1 MLIVGCAAAVL
12 LVCGWC
18 YWRRRRRLAREQQYA
33 DGAAPPSQGAKRT
46 QRPSK
51 RGGKANKKREEASS
65 SDSDTEPH
73 SKVSPHAPPPLP
85 ARACW
90 LAVFLQRCASMAA
103 WLPRAA
109 TALLQHTPGLLRCA
123 TISRTPDALLQT
135 KRATTSM
142 STRGE
147 LLRAMAELQGTAS
160 DNGDAAAILML
171 HSRWVSSRRPIA
183 VSRRARGTQS
193 CWVQASHQGRPH
205 SFS

>member
-1 MLIVGCAAAVL
+1 MQTVQRHQARGQSAPSAPANAVARPTRNVKKPQAATVTLSRTAR
-12 LVCGWC
+12 C
-18 YWRRRRRLAREQQYA
+18 RRM
-33 DGAAPPSQGAKRT
+33 P
-46 QRPSK
+46 
-51 RGGKANKKREEASS
+51 
-65 SDSDTEPH
+65 
-73 SKVSPHAPPPLP
+73 PPPLP